1 MSPLR
6 VAFDCAYEALRR
18 GDPDP
23 PEERYLA
30 MVWDMY
36 SRNLPKHPQMVDDG
50 IAGVADIPVAQLE
63 AHAAAKMRAAGG
75 Q

>member
-18 GDPDP
+18 GDLDP

-36 SRNLPKHPQMVDDG
+36 SRNLPKHPQAMDDG
-50 IAGVADIPVAQLE
+50 IGALNDIPVAQLE
-63 AHAAAKMRAAGG
+63 AYAAAKMRAAGG